1 MISANGEDDDV
12 TAVVIG
18 AAVMVDPGTEDRP
31 GVPRGREAEPG
42 ADPLPLEGTFVVAF
56 DGMGGFIRIS
66 CTFIERSRLPE
77 ANKLVVHDREP
88 TLES

>member
-1 MISANGEDDDV
+1 
-12 TAVVIG
+12 
-18 AAVMVDPGTEDRP
+18 MVDPGAGDRP

-42 ADPLPLEGTFVVAF
+42 ADPLPLEGTV
-56 DGMGGFIRIS
+56 DGIGGFIRIS

-88 TLES
+88 TLDS